1 VRFFDLVDYYKTNF
15 TMINNYNW
23 TIQDLEN
30 MYHWERE
37 VYIQLL
43 NGYIEEKKQ
52 LAASKQINNQ
62 GLFNGR
68 I

>member
-1 VRFFDLVDYYKTNF
+1 
-15 TMINNYNW
+15 MINNYNW